1 VVVYLRRVL
10 FPGRFQPFH
19 NGHYEALIQLINEYD
34 EVVIAVGSA
43 QDGFTCKNPF
53 TGGERMEMI
62 DYLLRS
68 RGVRDRAWIIPAPDI
83 HMPPAWAT
91 FLLSITPRVEAVASG
106 NPQVL
111 YLYEWLGFKTK
122 RIKLVE
128 PEKYHGSRIREL
140 IVQGRDEWRDLLPRE
155 VVEFIDSIR
164 GVERIR
170 RLCLD
175 EHSGNRW

>member
-1 VVVYLRRVL
+1 LKRVL

-19 NGHYEALIQLINEYD
+19 NGHYEAFLQLIGEYD

-43 QDGFTCKNPF
+43 QEGYTCKNPF
-53 TGGERMEMI
+53 TAGERMEMI
-62 DYLLRS
+62 DQLLRR
-68 RGVRDRAWIIPAPDI
+68 RGLRDRVWIVPVPDI
-83 HMPPAWAT
+83 HMPPAWAAY
-91 FLLSITPRVEAVASG
+91 LLSIVPRVEAVASG

-128 PEKYHGSRIREL
+128 PEKYYGSRIREL
-140 IVQGRDEWRDLLPRE
+140 IVQGKDEWRDLLPQE
-155 VVEFIDSIR
+155 IVEFIDNIR

-175 EHSGNRW
+175 EHSGDRW

>member
-1 VVVYLRRVL
+1 VSVKRVL

-19 NGHYEALIQLINEYD
+19 NGHLEALLQLLSEYD

-43 QDGFTCKNPF
+43 QEGFTCRNPF
-53 TGGERMEMI
+53 TAGERIEMI
-62 DYLLRS
+62 DYLLRR
-68 RGVRDRAWIIPAPDI
+68 RGLRDRAWIIPVPDI
-83 HMPPAWAT
+83 NMPPAWTAY
-91 FLLSITPRVEAVASG
+91 LLSLIPRVDAVASG

-128 PEKYHGSRIREL
+128 PEKYHGFRIREL
-140 IVQGRDEWRDLLPRE
+140 IVRGADDWRELVPPE
-155 VVEFIDSIR
+155 IAEFIDSIR

-170 RLCLD
+170 RLCVD

>member
-1 VVVYLRRVL
+1 VL

-19 NGHYEALIQLINEYD
+19 NGHYEAFLQLIGEYD
-34 EVVIAVGSA
+34 EVVIAVASA
-43 QDGFTCKNPF
+43 QEGYTCKNPI
-53 TGGERMEMI
+53 T
-62 DYLLRS
+62 
-68 RGVRDRAWIIPAPDI
+68 
-83 HMPPAWAT
+83 PAWAAY
-91 FLLSITPRVEAVASG
+91 LLSIVPRVEAVASG

-128 PEKYHGSRIREL
+128 PEKYYGSRIREL
-140 IVQGRDEWRDLLPRE
+140 IVQGKDEWRDLLPQE
-155 VVEFIDSIR
+155 IVEFIDNIR

-175 EHSGNRW
+175 EHSGDRW